1 MATIPD
7 NPSGYYEPQYV
18 NMQQNKAMKIETFR
32 KDPVFIQRKK
42 DRPESKKNAEKIEV
56 VIDTKSNFN
65 MSVYENA
72 QRSALKITESMAD
85 ITESAPSF

>member
-1 MATIPD
+1 
-7 NPSGYYEPQYV
+7 
-18 NMQQNKAMKIETFR
+18 MKIETFR

-72 QRSALKITESMAD
+72 
-85 ITESAPSF
+85 